1 MVVKEE
7 FEKNYCFICSQLA
20 GYENDFKIER
30 QEKVRAV
37 ADRDHVSRERDQIAQ
52 RYEHLKQEHIN
63 LRQNIERMYT
73 QAQAQQQQVRVLKN
87 PRFCALH
94 YTCFMQTGYED
105 DAFDCLIVMCSWI
118 L

>member
-1 MVVKEE
+1 MFLLETCPDHFPVHEWESKKN
-7 FEKNYCFICSQLA
+7 FKKNYCFICSQLA

-52 RYEHLKQEHIN
+52 RYEHLKQEHIT

-73 QAQAQQQQVRVLKN
+73 QAQAQQQQVRVIK
-87 PRFCALH
+87 
-94 YTCFMQTGYED
+94 
-105 DAFDCLIVMCSWI
+105 S
-118 L
+118 